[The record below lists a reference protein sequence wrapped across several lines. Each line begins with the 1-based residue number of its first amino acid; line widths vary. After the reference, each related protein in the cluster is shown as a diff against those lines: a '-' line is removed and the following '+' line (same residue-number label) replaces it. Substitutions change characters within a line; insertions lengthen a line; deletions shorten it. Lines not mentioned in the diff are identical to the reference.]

1 LRRLPRR
8 EVFQQEG
15 TQKVCQARGMD
26 ALAGTEVCMLGTQE
40 AFEAVDRL
48 SIECLWLRTKPAT
61 GTRAEGDAMRQW
73 WMKIA
78 NLLRRKRYSGELDEE
93 MAFHCEQAE
102 RELREQGMTPEEARH
117 AAMRQFG
124 NAAGLKDRSQE
135 VMSFGAETVAQD
147 ARFGLRQLRKYPGFA
162 VTAMLMLTLGI
173 GASAAI
179 FGFVDAALIQPLRYA
194 QPNRLVDVDES
205 EGAFPRDNLSWD
217 DYQDW
222 KRMNTTL
229 QSLDVYTGF
238 GFLLRM
244 GSVAEPVPAARV
256 SDGFFHTLGVQPI
269 LGRDFRPGEDQPGGA
284 KIAILSYA
292 TWMQRFGGRRDVI
305 GQVVSLSGDPWMI
318 VGVLPKTFAFA
329 PMGASEV
336 WVPMGDK
343 SSCEQ
348 RRSCHNLDGVGRLR
362 DGVTVEQARADLKK
376 VAAQLAIQ
384 YPTSNTGQGASVQL
398 LSEQLV
404 GQIRPILLTLLAGAM
419 LLLVIACVNVASLLL
434 VRSESRRREIAVRG
448 ALGATP
454 ARLLRQFVTEALLLA
469 AAGLGAGVVAA
480 VAAMSMLR
488 SLFPKQIA
496 QYVPFLNNVGL
507 NAHTCIFA
515 GAVAALAVLL
525 MALTPALRLAN
536 SDIHEALSEGGR
548 TAAGRFWRRLGANLV
563 VVELTIAMVL
573 LAGAGLL
580 GKSLYRLLH
589 VDLGFDPTHLATVQL
604 MMTDPAGQKPEPLKA
619 LYREIDAQVSRLPGV
634 ESVGLTTD
642 LPVRCF
648 CNTDWIR
655 IPGKPFH
662 GEHNDVMVRD
672 ISPDYMHTVGARLV
686 EGRMFTA
693 EDDEHHPRV
702 TIINQTLARKYFPGE
717 DPVGKMIGNTTLD
730 PKRMRQVVG
739 VIADVR
745 DAALDDQPSPSE
757 YFSINDGPDAGFALA
772 VRTRG
777 DEKAL
782 VPELVR
788 TLRAINPSLGV
799 YGELTM
805 EQTIDVTPARVM
817 HQLSAYLVGGFAG
830 LALVLGV
837 VGLYGVVAFSVGQR
851 TREIGVRMAL
861 GAQRSAVH
869 GMILREA
876 GMLTGLGIAAGL
888 ALSIGASGL
897 MKSLLFGVR
906 AWDLSTLAGVA
917 LVLGA
922 FALLASLIPAWRA
935 ARVNPVEALR
945 AE

>member
-1 LRRLPRR
+1 MR
-8 EVFQQEG
+8 EWW
-15 TQKVCQARGMD
+15 TK
-26 ALAGTEVCMLGTQE
+26 AG
-40 AFEAVDRL
+40 
-48 SIECLWLRTKPAT
+48 
-61 GTRAEGDAMRQW
+61 
-73 WMKIA
+73 

-93 MAFHCEQAE
+93 MAFHRGEVE
-102 RELREQGMTPEEARH
+102 RELREQGMTAEEAH
-117 AAMRQFG
+117 YAAMRQFG
-124 NAAGLKDRSQE
+124 NATRMKERSHE
-135 VMSFGAETVAQD
+135 VMSFRWETVGQD
-147 ARFGLRQLRKYPGFA
+147 LRYALRQMGKNPGFA
-162 VTAMLMLTLGI
+162 TTAILMLALGI
-173 GASAAI
+173 GASTAI
-179 FGFVDAALIQPLRYA
+179 FGFVDAALIQPLPYA
-194 QPNRLVDVDES
+194 HPNRLLDVDES
-205 EGAFPRDNLSWD
+205 EGAFPRDNLSYD

-229 QSLDVYTGF
+229 SSLDVYTSF

-244 GSVAEPVPAARV
+244 GGVSETVTATRV
-256 SDGFFHTLGVQPI
+256 SDGFFHTLGVQPV

-284 KIAILSYA
+284 KIAILSYGA
-292 TWMQRFGGRRDVI
+292 WMQRFGGRRDVI
-305 GQVVSLSGDPWMI
+305 GQVASLSGDPYTI
-318 VGVLPKTFAFA
+318 IGVLPKTFAFA
-329 PMGASEV
+329 PRGGSEF

-343 SSCEQ
+343 SSCEEH
-348 RRSCHNLDGVGRLR
+348 RSCHNLDGVGRLR
-362 DGVTVEQARADLKK
+362 EGVTVEQARADLKR

-384 YPTSNTGQGASVQL
+384 YPGSNTGQGASVQPL
-398 LSEQLV
+398 AEQIV
-404 GQIRPILLTLLAGAM
+404 GQVRPILLTLLAGAV

-448 ALGATP
+448 ALGATR

-469 AAGLGAGVVAA
+469 VAGCGAGVLGAA
-480 VAAMSMLR
+480 GMMSMLR

-507 NAHTCIFA
+507 DSHTWTFA

-589 VDLGFDPTHLATVQL
+589 VDLGFDPSHLATVNL
-604 MMTDPAGQKPEPLKA
+604 AMTDPAGQKPEALKA
-619 LYREIDAQVSRLPGV
+619 LYRAIDAQVSRLPGV

-672 ISPDYMHTVGARLV
+672 ISPDYMHTVGAKLV

-693 EDDEHHPRV
+693 TDDENHPRV
-702 TIINQTLARKYFPGE
+702 TIINQTLARRYFPGE
-717 DPVGKMIGNTTLD
+717 DAVGKTISDVRLS
-730 PKRMRQVVG
+730 PKSMRQVVG

-745 DAALDDQPSPSE
+745 EAALDDEPSPAE
-757 YFSINDGPDAGFALA
+757 YFSINDGPDSGFELA

-777 DEKAL
+777 DERAL

-788 TLRAINPSLGV
+788 TLRALNPSLSV
-799 YGELTM
+799 YGEITM
-805 EQTIDVTPARVM
+805 EQTIDQSPTAVM
-817 HQLSAYLVGGFAG
+817 HQLSAYLVGGFAV

-861 GAQRSAVH
+861 GAQRSTVH

-876 GMLTGLGIAAGL
+876 GLLTGIGIAVGL
-888 ALSIGASGL
+888 ALSIGASAL

-917 LVLGA
+917 GVLGA
-922 FALLASLIPAWRA
+922 FALLASFIPARRA